1 MGGTL
6 AEVRTGGIR
15 AALDHSAGELG
26 ARPAYALPV
35 GVIFVFVD
43 GVGVGARD
51 PEVNPLARA
60 EFLLSRFADGA
71 GAPLPRGGRAG
82 VADACLGVPGR
93 PQSATGQATL
103 LTGVNAP
110 QALGRHLLGFPNA
123 ALRELITARSLFR
136 AAAAAGRTAVFAN
149 AYPRAYLRALGLGPD
164 GPGAGPALPPP
175 PAGAHRKARPAATTV
190 AWAAA
195 AGVFRTWEDAARG
208 EALTHDLTGERAAR
222 YGAELPPRTAEAAAE
237 ILLRLSARHD
247 LAVFEFFETDE
258 AGHARAMPQA
268 LAALGL
274 LDRFLRALVDGL
286 GSGDSLLVTSDHGN
300 VEDLATRNHTRAAVP
315 VLGFGR
321 AAAEVEAVGDLTGVA
336 PLLLRL
342 AGA

>member
-6 AEVRTGGIR
+6 AEVRAGGIR

-35 GVIFVFVD
+35 GAIFVFVD

-51 PEVNPLARA
+51 PEVNPLARG

-93 PQSATGQATL
+93 PQSATGQATI

-136 AAAAAGRTAVFAN
+136 AAAAAGRTVAFAN

-164 GPGAGPALPPP
+164 GAGAAPASPP
-175 PAGAHRKARPAATTV
+175 PAGARRKVRPAATTV
-190 AWAAA
+190 AYAAA
-195 AGVFRTWEDAARG
+195 AGAFRTWEDAARG

-222 YGAELPPRTAEAAAE
+222 YGAELPPRTVEAAAG
-237 ILLRLSARHD
+237 ILLRLAARHD
-247 LAVFEFFETDE
+247 LTVFEFFETDE

-268 LAALGL
+268 LAVLGL
-274 LDRFLRALVDGL
+274 LDRFLRALVEGL
-286 GSGDSLLVTSDHGN
+286 GPGDSLLVTSDHGN
-300 VEDLATRNHTRAAVP
+300 VEDLGTRNHTRAAVP

-321 AAAEVEAVGDLTGVA
+321 AAADVEAVGDLTGVA

-342 AGA
+342 AGAG